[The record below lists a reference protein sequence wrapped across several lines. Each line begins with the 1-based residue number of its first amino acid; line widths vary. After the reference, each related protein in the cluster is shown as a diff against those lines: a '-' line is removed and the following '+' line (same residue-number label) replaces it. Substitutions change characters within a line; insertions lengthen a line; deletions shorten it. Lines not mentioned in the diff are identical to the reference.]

1 MINRVLI
8 RIKVIQILYSCL
20 LVGQKFTLEEQ
31 PSEASKERGYAYRL
45 YIDLLA
51 LAVMLSRQIEYKKSK
66 PLQNTRFMRTVA
78 DEDRVRRALA
88 ALVSERAV
96 DQLVLGL
103 ADKVKESGLYK
114 GYLKDMEHGD
124 AGAEDTFWRECFR
137 QIIFPD
143 AGVAEYAESLDSYS
157 MKGMERAQEMVADT
171 LTGFATSQD
180 SLPDALKT
188 LAGSL
193 DEAHDL
199 YFRMLALA
207 VDLTYRQ
214 ERRLEDGRRKKLP
227 TPEDLNPN
235 MRFVENRAIAALQ
248 ENETFAKY
256 VEKHKIDWNGDN
268 AMVMDMILKAVVNS
282 DVYREYMEA
291 PESDMKRDAELWR
304 DLFRKV
310 ILCNRDFLEYL
321 EDKSVFWNDDV
332 EIMGT
337 FVMKTF
343 RRIEEGAPDAVT
355 PKFKDDEDRD
365 FGPQL
370 LRYVYGNRER
380 YEEWIARAVEN
391 SEWKADR
398 LAFMDVVV
406 IMTALAEMLNF
417 PKIPLNVTLNEYI
430 EIAKSY
436 GSAKSGQFVN
446 GLLASLIRTL
456 QEDRVL
462 LKK

>member
-31 PSEASKERGYAYRL
+31 PAESSKERGYAYRL

-66 PLQNTRFMRTVA
+66 PLQNTRFMRTIA

-96 DQLVLGL
+96 DQLVLEL

-124 AGAEDTFWRECFR
+124 AAAEDTFWRECFR
-137 QIIFPD
+137 QVIFPD

-157 MKGMERAQEMVADT
+157 MKGMERAQELVIDT
-171 LTGFATSQD
+171 LTNFATSQD

-207 VDLTYRQ
+207 VDLTYKQ

-248 ENETFAKY
+248 ENEAFTKY

-343 RRIEEGAPDAVT
+343 RRIEEGAADAVT

-370 LRYVYGNRER
+370 LRYVYGNRDK
-380 YEEWIARAVEN
+380 YQEWIARAVEN

-446 GLLASLIRTL
+446 GLLGSLIKTL
-456 QEDRVL
+456 QEERIL

>member
-96 DQLVLGL
+96 DQLVLEL

-124 AGAEDTFWRECFR
+124 AGAGDTFWRECFR

>member
-20 LVGQKFTLEEQ
+20 LVGQKFTLEE
-31 PSEASKERGYAYRL
+31 PSAEPSREREYAYRL

-51 LAVMLSRQIEYKKSK
+51 MAVMMSRQIEYRKSK
-66 PLQNTRFMRTVA
+66 PLQDTRFMKRIS
-78 DEDRVRRALA
+78 EDDRIRRAVG
-88 ALVSERAV
+88 ALVSERTLEG
-96 DQLVLGL
+96 LVIEL
-103 ADKVKESGLYK
+103 ADKVKDSGLYK
-114 GYLKDMEHGD
+114 GYLKDMERGD

-137 QIIFPD
+137 QIILPD
-143 AGVAEYAESLDSYS
+143 PDVAEYAASLEGYS
-157 MKGMERAQEMVADT
+157 LKGMERAQEMVADT
-171 LTGFATSQD
+171 LTNFATSQD
-180 SLPDALKT
+180 SVPDALKT

-214 ERRLEDGRRKKLP
+214 ERRLDEGRRKKLP

-248 ENETFAKY
+248 ENDTYRTY
-256 VEKHKIDWNGDN
+256 VEKHKIDWNADN
-268 AMVMDMILKAVVNS
+268 AMVMDMLLKAVVNS

-310 ILCNRDFLEYL
+310 LVNNRDFLEYL

-332 EIMGT
+332 EIMAT

-343 RRIEEGAPDAVT
+343 RRIQEGATDAVT

-370 LRYVYGNRER
+370 LRYVYGGRER
-380 YEEWIARAVEN
+380 YEEWIAQAVAG

-398 LAFMDVVV
+398 LAFLDVVV
-406 IMTALAEMLNF
+406 IMTALAEMINF

-446 GLLASLIRTL
+446 GLLANLIKKL
-456 QEDRVL
+456 QEERIL

>member
-20 LVGQKFTLEEQ
+20 LVGQKFMLEEQ

-96 DQLVLGL
+96 DQLVLEL

-124 AGAEDTFWRECFR
+124 AAAEDTFWRECFR

-143 AGVAEYAESLDSYS
+143 AGVAEYAESIDSYS

-214 ERRLEDGRRKKLP
+214 ERRLEEGRRKKLP

>member
-88 ALVSERAV
+88 VLVSERAV
-96 DQLVLGL
+96 DQLVLEL

-157 MKGMERAQEMVADT
+157 MKGMERAQEMVSDT